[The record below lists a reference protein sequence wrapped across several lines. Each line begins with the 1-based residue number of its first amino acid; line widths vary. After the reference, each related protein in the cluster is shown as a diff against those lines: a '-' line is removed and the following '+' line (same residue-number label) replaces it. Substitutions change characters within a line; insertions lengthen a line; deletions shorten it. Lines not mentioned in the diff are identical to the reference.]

1 MLTIV
6 SRRFAANQR
15 GSVAIIFA
23 ISMVGLFGIAGL
35 ALDYNQWS
43 RAKQKLQQTADEV
56 TLAAARKATDLTTQG
71 MTPAEAEAGALE
83 MANALWNSNISKI
96 SAQVDTP
103 IIALKNTSGDT
114 WTATLTYN
122 AKMTTSLSSAIGIK
136 SLDVNGKAVANL
148 AMAMAYMDIT
158 FLLDTSQ
165 SMGLA
170 ANKSGADQLTALTGC
185 MFGCHVAGES
195 ANYDAAKAN
204 GIPMRIDVLRA
215 ATSKIIAE
223 AIKTAEAPDQYQIG
237 LYTFDRSVTELSAPS
252 TNLSSQQSAVSM
264 IDLPTY
270 TDGTQFDDALTELN
284 NKITTSGNGS
294 SPSSRRKFA
303 FIVTDGVQNGIY
315 TGWYPPSDQPGVPSW
330 KVSTINPASC
340 DALKSKGVTVAVL
353 YTTYVQ
359 FPGWWQYDDIIAPF
373 INDIAPK
380 LEACASPDFFFQ
392 ATSADDINVKMMK
405 MFTKSVEAAKGLR
418 LTN

>member
-158 FLLDTSQ
+158 FLLDTSPK
-165 SMGLA
+165 GTTLA
-170 ANKSGADQLTALTGC
+170 
-185 MFGCHVAGES
+185 M
-195 ANYDAAKAN
+195 
-204 GIPMRIDVLRA
+204 VLDL
-215 ATSKIIAE
+215 
-223 AIKTAEAPDQYQIG
+223 EAP
-237 LYTFDRSVTELSAPS
+237 S
-252 TNLSSQQSAVSM
+252 
-264 IDLPTY
+264 
-270 TDGTQFDDALTELN
+270 
-284 NKITTSGNGS
+284 
-294 SPSSRRKFA
+294 
-303 FIVTDGVQNGIY
+303 
-315 TGWYPPSDQPGVPSW
+315 
-330 KVSTINPASC
+330 
-340 DALKSKGVTVAVL
+340 
-353 YTTYVQ
+353 
-359 FPGWWQYDDIIAPF
+359 
-373 INDIAPK
+373 
-380 LEACASPDFFFQ
+380 
-392 ATSADDINVKMMK
+392 
-405 MFTKSVEAAKGLR
+405 
-418 LTN
+418 